1 MNIILKYI
9 IRSSMEKK
17 FRTFLIILA
26 IAISGALFYASFS
39 IKENLEITYTK
50 TFLQTVGNADILIQP
65 NEDSPGE
72 YFSDKLVQKIKG
84 DTTYIVNRINKVL
97 NYKLSTRRYD
107 MVNVV
112 GMNLEDY
119 KKTNVLALKET
130 KNLEPFTGNKI
141 IISEKTA
148 QYYKLTL
155 GDTMEFM
162 INNRLR
168 KYEIVGISGGQ
179 GLFMNEAFMKYGL
192 VPYDKL
198 SEYLDTNHYPNTIYI
213 KAKNKE
219 DVPKLLENVQRL
231 YPKYEVKEPFTQEDL
246 DEKTG
251 MLSMSLLF
259 ITVMVSFMSIFIIYS
274 SFRVIMIQKMPHLG
288 TFRSVGADKKKIN
301 QVMFLES
308 GIYGILGGILA
319 SGIGILL
326 SYLLSVF
333 TMPEELKAIGTQI
346 EIKISISKVIL
357 GFLMA
362 NGICFIS
369 TVMPIMQ
376 MSKKPIKEIVLGVT
390 TKTKKQGKH
399 TTLIGVILLVIGA
412 VTPTYMQDSPLKAII
427 GMVIAMPAVSMGAIY
442 IMPAVMNIMVT
453 IFTPIVT
460 LVFGNIGK
468 IAVKNVRKDR
478 SLLNSSTLIM
488 IGVSVLILV
497 NSLTN
502 NLTQELMVA
511 VSNLIIS
518 DVDVSMKELDNATI
532 SHLRSYK
539 EVKDLTGYNQLTGLP
554 VKGFAADVSA
564 IHGVGSMDFFTF
576 WDIDIIGDDEEIV
589 KELQRGRNV
598 VVSTTIQKR
607 NQLKVGDEIEL
618 DFSEYK
624 GEKRKYKVV
633 GFTDTIM
640 DAGSYIMIGQKYM
653 QMDTKNY
660 YNDCVGMLLNEGV
673 DRQAFINQLKKDY
686 KDRNINVTTRE
697 EVSANL
703 HDTMAEMTS
712 LITGFALIAIVV
724 GCVGILNNF
733 VISFIERKRSL
744 AVLKSIGMNKKQVK
758 KMLLIEGSIVGIV
771 GATVGL
777 LGGTLSFNIGPLF
790 MTLGNVDMHL
800 KHYPSL
806 FIVYIIGGFLVA
818 VVASISPAQSSSKL
832 NIIEEIKFE

>member
-50 TFLQTVGNADILIQP
+50 TFLQTVGNADILIRP

-72 YFSDKLVQKIKG
+72 YFSDKLVQKVKK
-84 DTTYIVNRINKVL
+84 DTSYIVNRIDKVL
-97 NYKLSTRRYD
+97 NYKISTRRYD
-107 MVNVV
+107 MLSVV
-112 GMNLEDY
+112 GMNLSDY
-119 KKTNVLALKET
+119 KMTNTLALKQS

-148 QYYKLTL
+148 KYYKLNL

-162 INNRLR
+162 VNERLR

-179 GLFMNEAFMKYGL
+179 GIFMNEAFMKYGL

-198 SEYLDTNHYPNTIYI
+198 TEYLDTNHYPNTIYI
-213 KAKNKE
+213 KAKDKK
-219 DVPKLLENVQRL
+219 DVPRLIEDIQRL
-231 YPKYEVKEPFTQEDL
+231 YPKYEVEEPFTQEDL
-246 DEKTG
+246 DEKTS

-259 ITVMVSFMSIFIIYS
+259 ITIMVSFMSVFIIYS
-274 SFRVIMIQKMPHLG
+274 SFRVIMLQKMPHLG
-288 TFRSVGADKKKIN
+288 TFRSVGADKHKIN

-319 SGIGILL
+319 SIIGIFL
-326 SYLLSVF
+326 SYILSAV
-333 TMPEELKAIGTQI
+333 TMPEELKAIGTKV
-346 EIKISISKVIL
+346 EIKISIAKVIL

-362 NGICFIS
+362 NGICFMS
-369 TVMPIMQ
+369 TFLPILQ
-376 MSKKPIKEIVLGVT
+376 VSKKPIKEIVLNIT
-390 TKTKKQGKH
+390 TKTKKQSKSK
-399 TTLIGVILLVIGA
+399 TVIGIILLIIGGIL
-412 VTPTYMQDSPLKAII
+412 PNYMQDSLIKAMI
-427 GMVIAMPAVSMGAIY
+427 GMMIAMPAVSMGTIY
-442 IMPAVMNIMVT
+442 IMPAVMNMMVT
-453 IFTPIVT
+453 LFSPIAT
-460 LVFGNIGK
+460 LLFGNLGK
-468 IAVKNVRKDR
+468 IAVRNVRKDT

-518 DVDVSMKELDNATI
+518 DVDVRMKELDNSTVA
-532 SHLRSYK
+532 HLRSYT
-539 EVKDLTGYNQLTGLP
+539 EVKDLEGYNEISKLP
-554 VKGFAADVSA
+554 VTGFAADVST
-564 IHGVGSMDFFTF
+564 IHGVGSMDFFKF
-576 WDIDIIGDDEEIV
+576 WDMDIIGDDEEIIE
-589 KELQRGRNV
+589 ELQKGRNV

-607 NQLKVGDEIEL
+607 NRLKIGDEIEL

-624 GEKRKYKVV
+624 GEKRKYKVIGV
-633 GFTDTIM
+633 TNTIM
-640 DAGSYIMIGQKYM
+640 DAGSYIMLGQKYM

-660 YNDCVGMLLNEGV
+660 YYDCVGILLNEGV
-673 DRQAFINQLKKDY
+673 DREAFIEKLKKDY
-686 KDRNINVTTRE
+686 KDRNINITTRE

-703 HDTMAEMTS
+703 HDTLAEMTS
-712 LITGFALIAIVV
+712 LVTGFAMIAIVV

-758 KMLLIEGSIVGIV
+758 KMLLIEGAIVGIV

-800 KHYPSL
+800 KHYPNL
-806 FIVYIIGGFLVA
+806 FLVYIIGGFLVS